1 MAAVAA
7 TWPGPMSAT
16 DGDLASGSEEDE
28 GRGRGPKHESGR
40 RWQLLERFLSSY
52 EPTTPC
58 SRRSNMPEQR
68 NLILLRPFCN
78 LLNLGV
84 AKSTNQQQVYGNP
97 AATGSNTFAL
107 PSEQRRRWVRP
118 SLRSR
123 VRGGKGREISGRH
136 TAARRTLRLRRR
148 HHVVLSP
155 PSVHLLLLRLG
166 HDVVTGRHRRGRLH
180 RQHHHRRQAAR
191 FATASSPPPEAASSH
206 HSLLY
211 AAHLQRPLPAV
222 TTTTSKLCI
231 SLLSPSISSSSC
243 SASLDMLA
251 PQHSSQP
258 AVTVA
263 RPPLYG
269 SWGTALTRPPTKRAH
284 RSPWTCR

>member
-107 PSEQRRRWVRP
+107 PSEQAGKEKNDDF
-118 SLRSR
+118 SLKLNLEKT
-123 VRGGKGREISGRH
+123 GN
-136 TAARRTLRLRRR
+136 ARTFLQDESMVGINTLMA
-148 HHVVLSP
+148 LS
-155 PSVHLLLLRLG
+155 
-166 HDVVTGRHRRGRLH
+166 T
-180 RQHHHRRQAAR
+180 
-191 FATASSPPPEAASSH
+191 
-206 HSLLY
+206 
-211 AAHLQRPLPAV
+211 
-222 TTTTSKLCI
+222 
-231 SLLSPSISSSSC
+231 ISSSV
-243 SASLDMLA
+243 L
-251 PQHSSQP
+251 
-258 AVTVA
+258 
-263 RPPLYG
+263 
-269 SWGTALTRPPTKRAH
+269 
-284 RSPWTCR
+284 

>member
-97 AATGSNTFAL
+97 AATATLIFDKGIYAGSNTFAL
-107 PSEQRRRWVRP
+107 PSEQAGKEKNDDF
-118 SLRSR
+118 SLKLNLEKT
-123 VRGGKGREISGRH
+123 GN
-136 TAARRTLRLRRR
+136 ARTFLQDESMVGINTLMA
-148 HHVVLSP
+148 LS
-155 PSVHLLLLRLG
+155 
-166 HDVVTGRHRRGRLH
+166 T
-180 RQHHHRRQAAR
+180 
-191 FATASSPPPEAASSH
+191 
-206 HSLLY
+206 
-211 AAHLQRPLPAV
+211 
-222 TTTTSKLCI
+222 
-231 SLLSPSISSSSC
+231 ISSSV
-243 SASLDMLA
+243 L
-251 PQHSSQP
+251 
-258 AVTVA
+258 
-263 RPPLYG
+263 
-269 SWGTALTRPPTKRAH
+269 
-284 RSPWTCR
+284 